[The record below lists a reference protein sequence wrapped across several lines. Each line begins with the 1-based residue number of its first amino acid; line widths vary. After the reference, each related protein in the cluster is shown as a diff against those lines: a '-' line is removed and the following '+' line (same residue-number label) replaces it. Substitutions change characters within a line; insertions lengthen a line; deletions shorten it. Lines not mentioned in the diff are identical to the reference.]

1 MSKGG
6 KRVSIEIKIGRIRER
21 IKKRKLKPKMDAKN
35 MSIKSE
41 RQKKRKLN

>member
-21 IKKRKLKPKMDAKN
+21 IKKKLKPKMDVKN

-41 RQKKRKLN
+41 RQKERKLN